1 MIKKKVK
8 KRNDSLLKMKKKS
21 GFFNELEID
30 LEGDSKFS
38 IFEVIIVTFISIIF
52 GIIVGYILT
61 YTSTPIK
68 AIKSDP
74 NLEEIISTYNTLKNN
89 YYDDV
94 DDVSLAD
101 NAIKGMVNSLND
113 SYSSFMDNKTT
124 ESFNESVDG
133 YFVGIGVTIM
143 YSDGYNQII
152 KVDESGPGDKAGL
165 KVNDIILS
173 VDGNSV
179 KGVYGE
185 KLTSLIKGKSG
196 SKVKIMIKRGNTT
209 KTVTIK
215 RGIIE
220 IENVTSHLL
229 EENGKKIGYIN
240 VAVFASN
247 TFKQFKKN
255 LSRMEKKNA
264 EALIID
270 LRDNP
275 GGHLSQTRDI
285 LSMFFDK
292 KTVLYELQNKNK
304 VSKVYSSSNDTRNYP
319 IVILVNGN
327 SASASE
333 VMASCFND
341 NYKNATIVG
350 TKTYGKGT
358 VQQTVKLSSGTSFK
372 YTTEKWLTSK
382 GKSVDGV
389 GINPDINIELDQS
402 YYSNPTYENDSQV
415 KKAVEILK

>member
-8 KRNDSLLKMKKKS
+8 KRNDSLLKKKS

-94 DDVSLAD
+94 DEVSLAD

-185 KLTSLIKGKSG
+185 ELTSLIKGKSG

-209 KTVTIK
+209 KTVTVK
-215 RGIIE
+215 RDIIE

-240 VAVFASN
+240 VTVFASN

>member
-8 KRNDSLLKMKKKS
+8 KKESFLKKRS
-21 GFFNELEID
+21 GIFNELEID

-74 NLEEIISTYNTLKNN
+74 NLEEIISAYNTLKNN

-94 DDVSLAD
+94 DEVSLAD
-101 NAIKGMVNSLND
+101 NAIKGMVSSLND
-113 SYSSFMDNKTT
+113 SYSSFMDNKTA

-133 YFVGIGVTIM
+133 FFVGIGVTIM

-152 KVDESGPGDKAGL
+152 KVDDSGPGDKAGL

-185 KLTSLIKGKSG
+185 ELTSLIKGKSG
-196 SKVKIMIKRGNTT
+196 SKVKIMIKRGNVT
-209 KTVTIK
+209 KTVTVK

-247 TFKQFKKN
+247 TFKQFRKN

-304 VSKVYSSSNDTRNYP
+304 VSKIYSSSNDTRNYP

-382 GKSVDGV
+382 GKTVDGV

-402 YYSNPTYENDSQV
+402 YYSNPTYENDLQV

>member
-8 KRNDSLLKMKKKS
+8 KKKDSLLKKRS
-21 GFFNELEID
+21 GIFNELEID

-74 NLEEIISTYNTLKNN
+74 NLEEIISAYNTLKNN
-89 YYDDV
+89 YYYDV
-94 DDVSLAD
+94 DEVSLAD
-101 NAIKGMVNSLND
+101 NAIKGMVSSLND
-113 SYSSFMDNKTT
+113 SYSSFMDNKTA

-133 YFVGIGVTIM
+133 FFVGIGVTIM

-152 KVDESGPGDKAGL
+152 KVDDSGPGDKAGL

-185 KLTSLIKGKSG
+185 ELTSLIKGKSG
-196 SKVKIMIKRGNTT
+196 SKVKIMIKRGNVT
-209 KTVTIK
+209 KTVTVK

-247 TFKQFKKN
+247 TFKQFRKN

-304 VSKVYSSSNDTRNYP
+304 VSKIYSSSNDTRNYP

-333 VMASCFND
+333 VMASCFSD

-382 GKSVDGV
+382 GKTVDGV
-389 GINPDINIELDQS
+389 GINPDINIELDQR
-402 YYSNPTYENDSQV
+402 YYSNPTYENDLQV
-415 KKAVEILK
+415 QKAVEILK

>member
-8 KRNDSLLKMKKKS
+8 KRNESLLKKKS

-52 GIIVGYILT
+52 GIIVGYILI

-101 NAIKGMVNSLND
+101 NAIKGMVSSLND
-113 SYSSFMDNKTT
+113 SYSTFMDNKTT

-152 KVDESGPGDKAGL
+152 KVDDSGPGDKAGL

-173 VDGNSV
+173 VDGHSV

-185 KLTSLIKGKSG
+185 ELTSLIKGKSG
-196 SKVKIMIKRGNTT
+196 SKVKIMIKRGNVT
-209 KTVTIK
+209 KTVTVK

-240 VAVFASN
+240 VTVFASN

>member
-8 KRNDSLLKMKKKS
+8 KKDSLLKKRS
-21 GFFNELEID
+21 GIFNELEID

-74 NLEEIISTYNTLKNN
+74 NLEEIISAYNTLKNN

-94 DDVSLAD
+94 DEVSLAD
-101 NAIKGMVNSLND
+101 NAIKGMVSSLND
-113 SYSSFMDNKTT
+113 SYSSFMDNKTA

-133 YFVGIGVTIM
+133 FFVGIGVTIM

-152 KVDESGPGDKAGL
+152 KVDDSGPGDKAGL

-185 KLTSLIKGKSG
+185 ELTSLIKGKSG
-196 SKVKIMIKRGNTT
+196 SKVKIMIKRGNVT
-209 KTVTIK
+209 KTVTVK

-247 TFKQFKKN
+247 TFKQFRKN

-304 VSKVYSSSNDTRNYP
+304 VSKIYSSSNDTRNYP

-382 GKSVDGV
+382 GKTVDGV

-402 YYSNPTYENDSQV
+402 YYSNPTYENDLQV

>member
-8 KRNDSLLKMKKKS
+8 KKKDSLLKKRS
-21 GFFNELEID
+21 GIFNELEID
-30 LEGDSKFS
+30 LEEDSKFS

-74 NLEEIISTYNTLKNN
+74 NLEEIISAYNTLKNN

-94 DDVSLAD
+94 NEVSLAD
-101 NAIKGMVNSLND
+101 NAIKGMVSSLND
-113 SYSSFMDNKTT
+113 SYSSFMDNKTA

-133 YFVGIGVTIM
+133 FFVGIGVTIM

-152 KVDESGPGDKAGL
+152 KVDDSGPGDKAGL

-185 KLTSLIKGKSG
+185 ELTSLIKGKSG
-196 SKVKIMIKRGNTT
+196 SKVKIMIKRGNVT
-209 KTVTIK
+209 KTVTVK

-247 TFKQFKKN
+247 TFKQFRKN

-304 VSKVYSSSNDTRNYP
+304 VSKIYSSSNDTRNYP

-382 GKSVDGV
+382 GKTVDGV
-389 GINPDINIELDQS
+389 GINPDINIELDQR
-402 YYSNPTYENDSQV
+402 YYSNPTYENDLQV
-415 KKAVEILK
+415 QKAVEILK

>member
-8 KRNDSLLKMKKKS
+8 KRKDSLLKRKS

-101 NAIKGMVNSLND
+101 NAIKGMVSSLND
-113 SYSSFMDNKTT
+113 SYSTFMDNKTT

-185 KLTSLIKGKSG
+185 ELTSLIKEKSG

-209 KTVTIK
+209 KTVTVK

-389 GINPDINIELDQS
+389 GINPEINIELDQS

>member
-8 KRNDSLLKMKKKS
+8 KKESLLKKRS
-21 GFFNELEID
+21 GIFNELEID

-74 NLEEIISTYNTLKNN
+74 NLEEIISAYNTLKNN

-94 DDVSLAD
+94 DEVSLAD
-101 NAIKGMVNSLND
+101 NAIKGMVSSLND
-113 SYSSFMDNKTT
+113 SYSSFMDNKTA

-133 YFVGIGVTIM
+133 FFVGIGVTIM

-152 KVDESGPGDKAGL
+152 KVDDSGPGDKAGL

-185 KLTSLIKGKSG
+185 ELTSLIKGKSG
-196 SKVKIMIKRGNTT
+196 SKVKIMIKRGNVT
-209 KTVTIK
+209 KTVTVK

-247 TFKQFKKN
+247 TFKQFRKN

-285 LSMFFDK
+285 LSMFFNK

-304 VSKVYSSSNDTRNYP
+304 VYKIYSSSNDTRNYP

-382 GKSVDGV
+382 GKTVDGV

-402 YYSNPTYENDSQV
+402 YYSNPTYENDLQV

>member
-8 KRNDSLLKMKKKS
+8 KKESLLKKRS
-21 GFFNELEID
+21 GIFNELEID

-74 NLEEIISTYNTLKNN
+74 NLEEIISAYNTLKNN

-94 DDVSLAD
+94 DEVSLAD
-101 NAIKGMVNSLND
+101 NAIKGMVGSLND
-113 SYSSFMDNKTT
+113 TYSSFMDNKTA

-133 YFVGIGVTIM
+133 FFVGIGVTIM

-152 KVDESGPGDKAGL
+152 KVDDSGPGDKAGL

-185 KLTSLIKGKSG
+185 ELTSLIKGKSG
-196 SKVKIMIKRGNTT
+196 SKVKIMIKRGNVT
-209 KTVTIK
+209 KTVTVK

-247 TFKQFKKN
+247 TFKQFRKN

-304 VSKVYSSSNDTRNYP
+304 VYKIYSSSNDTRNYP

-382 GKSVDGV
+382 GKTVDGV

-402 YYSNPTYENDSQV
+402 YYSNPTYENDLQV

>member
-8 KRNDSLLKMKKKS
+8 KKKDSLLKKRS
-21 GFFNELEID
+21 GIFNELEID

-74 NLEEIISTYNTLKNN
+74 NLEEIISAYNTLKNN

-94 DDVSLAD
+94 DEVSLAD
-101 NAIKGMVNSLND
+101 NAIKGMVSSLND
-113 SYSSFMDNKTT
+113 SYSSFMDNKTA

-133 YFVGIGVTIM
+133 FFVGIGVTIM

-152 KVDESGPGDKAGL
+152 KVDDSGPGDKAGL

-185 KLTSLIKGKSG
+185 ELTSLIKGKSG
-196 SKVKIMIKRGNTT
+196 SKVKIMIKRGNVT
-209 KTVTIK
+209 KTVTVK

-247 TFKQFKKN
+247 TFKQFRKN

-304 VSKVYSSSNDTRNYP
+304 VSKIYSSSNDTRNYP

-341 NYKNATIVG
+341 NYKNATIIG

-382 GKSVDGV
+382 GKTVDGV

-402 YYSNPTYENDSQV
+402 YYSNPTYENDLQV

>member
-8 KRNDSLLKMKKKS
+8 KRNDSLLKKKS

-152 KVDESGPGDKAGL
+152 KVDDSGPGDKAGL

-185 KLTSLIKGKSG
+185 ELTSLIKGKSG
-196 SKVKIMIKRGNTT
+196 SKVKIMIKRGNVT
-209 KTVTIK
+209 KTVTVK

-255 LSRMEKKNA
+255 LSRMEKKNV

-292 KTVLYELQNKNK
+292 KTVLYKLQNKNK

>member
-8 KRNDSLLKMKKKS
+8 KRKDSLLKRKS

-101 NAIKGMVNSLND
+101 NAIKGMVSSLND
-113 SYSSFMDNKTT
+113 SYSTFMDNKTT

-185 KLTSLIKGKSG
+185 ELTSLIKEKSG

-209 KTVTIK
+209 KTVTVK

>member
-8 KRNDSLLKMKKKS
+8 KRNDSLLKKKS

-152 KVDESGPGDKAGL
+152 KVDDSGPGDKAGL

-185 KLTSLIKGKSG
+185 ELTSLIKGKSG

-209 KTVTIK
+209 KTVTVK

-292 KTVLYELQNKNK
+292 KTVLYKLQNKNK

>member
-8 KRNDSLLKMKKKS
+8 KRNESLLKKKS

-94 DDVSLAD
+94 DEVSLAD
-101 NAIKGMVNSLND
+101 NAIKGMVSSLND
-113 SYSSFMDNKTT
+113 SYSTFMDNKTT

-152 KVDESGPGDKAGL
+152 KVDDSGPGDKAGL

-173 VDGNSV
+173 IDGNSV

-185 KLTSLIKGKSG
+185 ELTSLIKGKSG

-209 KTVTIK
+209 KTVTVK
-215 RGIIE
+215 RDIIE

-240 VAVFASN
+240 VTVFASN

>member
-8 KRNDSLLKMKKKS
+8 KKDFLLKKRS
-21 GFFNELEID
+21 GIFNELEID

-68 AIKSDP
+68 AIKSDS
-74 NLEEIISTYNTLKNN
+74 NLEEIISAYNTLKNN

-94 DDVSLAD
+94 DEVSLAD
-101 NAIKGMVNSLND
+101 NAIKGMVSSLND
-113 SYSSFMDNKTT
+113 SYSSFMDNKTA

-133 YFVGIGVTIM
+133 FFVGIGVTIM

-152 KVDESGPGDKAGL
+152 KVDDSGPGDKAGL

-185 KLTSLIKGKSG
+185 ELTSLIKGKSG
-196 SKVKIMIKRGNTT
+196 SKVKIMIKRGNVT
-209 KTVTIK
+209 KTVTVK

-247 TFKQFKKN
+247 TFKQFRKN

-304 VSKVYSSSNDTRNYP
+304 VSKIYSSSNDTRNYP

-341 NYKNATIVG
+341 NYKNATIIG

-382 GKSVDGV
+382 GKTVDGV

-402 YYSNPTYENDSQV
+402 YYSNPTYENDLQV

>member
-8 KRNDSLLKMKKKS
+8 KKESLLKKRS
-21 GFFNELEID
+21 GIFNELEID

-74 NLEEIISTYNTLKNN
+74 NLEEIISAYNTLKNN

-94 DDVSLAD
+94 DEVSLAD
-101 NAIKGMVNSLND
+101 NAIKGMVSSLND
-113 SYSSFMDNKTT
+113 SYSSFMDNKTA

-133 YFVGIGVTIM
+133 FFVGIGVTIM

-152 KVDESGPGDKAGL
+152 KVDDSGPGDKAGL

-185 KLTSLIKGKSG
+185 ELTSLIKGKSG
-196 SKVKIMIKRGNTT
+196 SKVKIMIKRGNVT
-209 KTVTIK
+209 KTVTVK

-247 TFKQFKKN
+247 TFKQFRNN

-304 VSKVYSSSNDTRNYP
+304 VSKIYSSSNDTRNYP

-382 GKSVDGV
+382 GKTVDGV

-402 YYSNPTYENDSQV
+402 YYSNPTYENDLQV

>member
-1 MIKKKVK
+1 MRKKKVK
-8 KRNDSLLKMKKKS
+8 KEKDSLLEKKS
-21 GFFNELEID
+21 GIFNELGFD
-30 LEGDSKFS
+30 LDGDSKFS

-68 AIKSDP
+68 AIKSDH
-74 NLEEIISTYNTLKNN
+74 NLEEIISTYNTLKDN

-94 DDVSLAD
+94 DEDSLAD
-101 NAIKGMVNSLND
+101 NAIKGMVSSLDD

-143 YSDGYNQII
+143 YSDEYNQII
-152 KVDESGPGDKAGL
+152 KVDEDGPGDKAGL

-173 VDGNSV
+173 VDGKSV

-185 KLTSLIKGKSG
+185 ELTSLIKGKSG
-196 SKVKIMIKRGNTT
+196 TKVKIKIKRGDTT
-209 KTVTIK
+209 KNITVK

-240 VAVFASN
+240 VDIFASN
-247 TFKQFKKN
+247 TYKQFKKN
-255 LSRMEKKNA
+255 LNRMEKKKA
-264 EALIID
+264 ESLIID

-292 KTVLYELQNKNK
+292 KTVLYELKNKNK
-304 VSKVYSSSNDTRNYP
+304 VSKIYSSSNEKRNYP

-333 VMASCFND
+333 VMASCFKD
-341 NYKNATIVG
+341 NYKNVTVVG

-358 VQQTVKLSSGTSFK
+358 VQQTIKLSSGTSFK

-382 GKSVDGV
+382 GKSIDGV
-389 GINPDINIELDQS
+389 GLNPDINVELEQS
-402 YYSNPTYENDSQV
+402 YYSNPIYENDLQIQ
-415 KKAVEILK
+415 KAVEILK

>member
-8 KRNDSLLKMKKKS
+8 KKESLLKKRS
-21 GFFNELEID
+21 GIFNELEID

-74 NLEEIISTYNTLKNN
+74 NLEEIISAYNTLKNN

-94 DDVSLAD
+94 DEVSLAD
-101 NAIKGMVNSLND
+101 NAIKGMVGSLND
-113 SYSSFMDNKTT
+113 TYSSFMDNKTA

-133 YFVGIGVTIM
+133 FFVGIGVTIM

-152 KVDESGPGDKAGL
+152 KVDDSGPGDKAGL

-185 KLTSLIKGKSG
+185 ELTSLIKGKSG
-196 SKVKIMIKRGNTT
+196 SKVKIMIKRGNVT
-209 KTVTIK
+209 KTVTVK

-220 IENVTSHLL
+220 IENVTSHFL

-247 TFKQFKKN
+247 TFKQFRKN

-304 VSKVYSSSNDTRNYP
+304 VYKIYSSSNDTRNYP

-382 GKSVDGV
+382 GKTVDGV

-402 YYSNPTYENDSQV
+402 YYSNPTYENDLQV

>member
-8 KRNDSLLKMKKKS
+8 KRNESLLKRKS

-94 DDVSLAD
+94 DDISLAD
-101 NAIKGMVNSLND
+101 NAIKGMVSSLND

-152 KVDESGPGDKAGL
+152 KVDDSGPGDKAGL

-185 KLTSLIKGKSG
+185 ELTSLIKGKSG
-196 SKVKIMIKRGNTT
+196 SKVKIMIKRGNVT
-209 KTVTIK
+209 KTVTVK
-215 RGIIE
+215 RDIIE

-240 VAVFASN
+240 VTVFASN

-402 YYSNPTYENDSQV
+402 YYSNQTYENDSQV

>member
-1 MIKKKVK
+1 MRKKKVK
-8 KRNDSLLKMKKKS
+8 KEKDSLFEKKS
-21 GFFNELEID
+21 GIFNELGFD
-30 LEGDSKFS
+30 LDGDSKFS

-68 AIKSDP
+68 AIKSDH

-94 DDVSLAD
+94 DEDSLVD
-101 NAIKGMVNSLND
+101 NAIKGMVGSLDD

-143 YSDGYNQII
+143 YSDEYNQII
-152 KVDESGPGDKAGL
+152 KVDEDGPGDKAGL

-173 VDGNSV
+173 VDGKSV

-185 KLTSLIKGKSG
+185 ELTSLIKGKSG
-196 SKVKIMIKRGNTT
+196 TKVKIKIKRGDTT
-209 KTVTIK
+209 KNITVK

-240 VAVFASN
+240 VDIFASN
-247 TFKQFKKN
+247 TYKQFKKN
-255 LSRMEKKNA
+255 LNRMEKKKA

-292 KTVLYELQNKNK
+292 KTVLYELKNKNK
-304 VSKVYSSSNDTRNYP
+304 VSKIYSSSNEKRNYP

-333 VMASCFND
+333 VMASCFKD
-341 NYKNATIVG
+341 NYKNVTVVG

-358 VQQTVKLSSGTSFK
+358 VQQTIKLSSGTSFK

-382 GKSVDGV
+382 GKSIDGV
-389 GINPDINIELDQS
+389 GLNPDINVELEQS
-402 YYSNPTYENDSQV
+402 YYSNPIYENDLQIQ
-415 KKAVEILK
+415 KAVEILK

>member
-8 KRNDSLLKMKKKS
+8 KKESFLKKRS
-21 GFFNELEID
+21 GIFNELEID

-74 NLEEIISTYNTLKNN
+74 NLEEIISAYNTLKNN

-94 DDVSLAD
+94 NEVSLAD
-101 NAIKGMVNSLND
+101 NAIKGMVSSLND
-113 SYSSFMDNKTT
+113 SYSSFMDNKTA

-152 KVDESGPGDKAGL
+152 KVDDSGPGDKAGL

-185 KLTSLIKGKSG
+185 ELTSLIKGKSG
-196 SKVKIMIKRGNTT
+196 SKVKIMIKRGNVT
-209 KTVTIK
+209 KTVTVK

-247 TFKQFKKN
+247 TFKQFRKN

-304 VSKVYSSSNDTRNYP
+304 VSKIYSSSNDTRNYP

-382 GKSVDGV
+382 GKTVDGV

-402 YYSNPTYENDSQV
+402 YYSNPTYENDLQV
-415 KKAVEILK
+415 QKAVEILK

>member
-74 NLEEIISTYNTLKNN
+74 NLEEIISTYNMLKNN

-101 NAIKGMVNSLND
+101 NAIKGMVSSLND
-113 SYSSFMDNKTT
+113 SYSTFMDNKAT

-152 KVDESGPGDKAGL
+152 KVDDSGPGDKAGL

-185 KLTSLIKGKSG
+185 ELTSLIKGKSG
-196 SKVKIMIKRGNTT
+196 SKVKIMIKRGNVT
-209 KTVTIK
+209 KTVTVK
-215 RGIIE
+215 RDIIE

-333 VMASCFND
+333 VMVSCFND

>member
-8 KRNDSLLKMKKKS
+8 KKDSLLKKRS
-21 GFFNELEID
+21 GIFNELEID

-68 AIKSDP
+68 AIKSDS
-74 NLEEIISTYNTLKNN
+74 NLEEIISAYNTLKNN

-94 DDVSLAD
+94 DVVSLAD
-101 NAIKGMVNSLND
+101 NAIKGMVSSLND
-113 SYSSFMDNKTT
+113 SYSSFMDNKTA

-133 YFVGIGVTIM
+133 FFVGIGVTIM

-152 KVDESGPGDKAGL
+152 KVDDSGPGDKAGL

-185 KLTSLIKGKSG
+185 ELTSLIKGKSG
-196 SKVKIMIKRGNTT
+196 SKVKIMIKRGNVT
-209 KTVTIK
+209 KTVTVK

-247 TFKQFKKN
+247 TFKQFRKN

-304 VSKVYSSSNDTRNYP
+304 VSKIYSSSNDTRNYP

-382 GKSVDGV
+382 GKTVDGV
-389 GINPDINIELDQS
+389 GINPDINIELNQS
-402 YYSNPTYENDSQV
+402 YYSNPTYENDLQV

>member
-8 KRNDSLLKMKKKS
+8 KKKDSLLKKRS
-21 GFFNELEID
+21 GIFNELEID

-68 AIKSDP
+68 AIKSDL
-74 NLEEIISTYNTLKNN
+74 NLEEIISAYNTLKNN

-113 SYSSFMDNKTT
+113 SYSSFMDKKTT

-152 KVDESGPGDKAGL
+152 KVDDSGPGDKAGL

-185 KLTSLIKGKSG
+185 ELTSLIKGKSG
-196 SKVKIMIKRGNTT
+196 SKVKIMIKRGNVT
-209 KTVTIK
+209 KTVTVK

-247 TFKQFKKN
+247 TFKQFRKN

-304 VSKVYSSSNDTRNYP
+304 VSKIYSSSNDTRNYP

-341 NYKNATIVG
+341 NYKNVTIIG

-358 VQQTVKLSSGTSFK
+358 VQLTVKLSSGTSFK

-382 GKSVDGV
+382 GKTVDGV

-402 YYSNPTYENDSQV
+402 YYSNPTYENDLQV

>member
-8 KRNDSLLKMKKKS
+8 KKESFLKKRS
-21 GFFNELEID
+21 GIFNELEID

-74 NLEEIISTYNTLKNN
+74 NLEEIISAYNTLKNN

-94 DDVSLAD
+94 DEVSLAD
-101 NAIKGMVNSLND
+101 NAIKGMVSSLND
-113 SYSSFMDNKTT
+113 SYSSFMDNKTA

-133 YFVGIGVTIM
+133 FFVGIGVTIM

-152 KVDESGPGDKAGL
+152 KVDDSGPGDKAGL

-185 KLTSLIKGKSG
+185 ELTSLIKGKSG
-196 SKVKIMIKRGNTT
+196 SKVKIMIKRGNVT
-209 KTVTIK
+209 KTVTVK

-247 TFKQFKKN
+247 TFKQFRKN

-304 VSKVYSSSNDTRNYP
+304 VSKIYSSSNDTRNYP

-350 TKTYGKGT
+350 TKTYGKCT
-358 VQQTVKLSSGTSFK
+358 VQQKVKLSSGTSFK

-382 GKSVDGV
+382 GKTVDGV

-402 YYSNPTYENDSQV
+402 YYSNPTYENDLQV

>member
-1 MIKKKVK
+1 MRRVKVK
-8 KRNDSLLKMKKKS
+8 KDKKS
-21 GFFNELEID
+21 LFKNKSNFFNELEFNLD
-30 LEGDSKFS
+30 GDSKFS

-94 DDVSLAD
+94 DEDSLVD
-101 NAIKGMVNSLND
+101 NAIKGMVSSLDD

-124 ESFNESVDG
+124 NSFNESVNG

-143 YSDGYNQII
+143 YSNDYNQII
-152 KVDESGPGDKAGL
+152 KVDENGPGDKAGL
-165 KVNDIILS
+165 MVNDIILS
-173 VDGNSV
+173 VDGKSV
-179 KGVYGE
+179 KGVSGDD
-185 KLTSLIKGKSG
+185 LTSLIKGKSG
-196 SKVKIMIKRGNTT
+196 TKVKIKVKRGDTT
-209 KTVTIK
+209 KTVSVK

-220 IENVTSHLL
+220 IENVTSSLL
-229 EENGKKIGYIN
+229 EENNKKIGYIN
-240 VAVFASN
+240 IDIFASN
-247 TFKQFKKN
+247 TYNQFKKN
-255 LSRMEKKNA
+255 IKRMEKKKIDS
-264 EALIID
+264 LIID

-292 KTVLYELQNKNK
+292 KTVLYELKNK
-304 VSKVYSSSNDTRNYP
+304 DKVTKIYSSSNEKRSYP

-333 VMASCFND
+333 VMASCFKD
-341 NYKNATIVG
+341 NYKNVTIVG
-350 TKTYGKGT
+350 TTTYGKGT
-358 VQQTVKLSSGTSFK
+358 VQQTINLSSGTSFK
-372 YTTEKWLTSK
+372 YTTEKWLTSR
-382 GKSVDGV
+382 GKSIDDV
-389 GINPDINIELDQS
+389 GLNPDIEVVLDQN
-402 YYSNPTYENDSQV
+402 YYSNPSYENDLQLQ
-415 KKAVEILK
+415 KAVEILK

>member
-8 KRNDSLLKMKKKS
+8 KKESLLKKRS
-21 GFFNELEID
+21 GIFNELEID

-74 NLEEIISTYNTLKNN
+74 NLEEIISAYNTLKNN

-94 DDVSLAD
+94 NEVSLAD
-101 NAIKGMVNSLND
+101 NAIKGMVSSLND
-113 SYSSFMDNKTT
+113 SYSSFMDNKTA

-133 YFVGIGVTIM
+133 FFVGIGVTIM

-152 KVDESGPGDKAGL
+152 KVDDSGPGDKAGL

-185 KLTSLIKGKSG
+185 ELTSLIKGKSG
-196 SKVKIMIKRGNTT
+196 SKVKIMIKRGNVT
-209 KTVTIK
+209 KTVTVK

-247 TFKQFKKN
+247 TFKQFRKN

-304 VSKVYSSSNDTRNYP
+304 VSKIYSSSNDTRNYP

-382 GKSVDGV
+382 GKTVDGV

-402 YYSNPTYENDSQV
+402 YYSNPTYENDLQV

>member
-8 KRNDSLLKMKKKS
+8 KKESLLKKRS
-21 GFFNELEID
+21 GIFNELEID

-74 NLEEIISTYNTLKNN
+74 NLEEIISAYNTLKNN

-94 DDVSLAD
+94 NEVSLAD
-101 NAIKGMVNSLND
+101 NAIKGMVSSLND
-113 SYSSFMDNKTT
+113 SYSSFMDNKTA

-152 KVDESGPGDKAGL
+152 KVDDSGPGDKAGL

-185 KLTSLIKGKSG
+185 ELTSLIKGKSG
-196 SKVKIMIKRGNTT
+196 SKVKIMIKRGNVT
-209 KTVTIK
+209 KTVTVK

-247 TFKQFKKN
+247 TFKQFRKN

-285 LSMFFDK
+285 LSMFFNK

-304 VSKVYSSSNDTRNYP
+304 VSKIYSSSNDTRNYP

-382 GKSVDGV
+382 GKTVDGV
-389 GINPDINIELDQS
+389 GINPDINIELDQR
-402 YYSNPTYENDSQV
+402 YYSNPTYENDLQV
-415 KKAVEILK
+415 QKAVEILK

>member
-8 KRNDSLLKMKKKS
+8 KKESFLKKRS
-21 GFFNELEID
+21 GIFNELEID

-74 NLEEIISTYNTLKNN
+74 NLEEIISAYNTLKNN

-94 DDVSLAD
+94 DEVSLAD
-101 NAIKGMVNSLND
+101 NAIKGMVSSLND
-113 SYSSFMDNKTT
+113 SYSSFMDNKTA

-133 YFVGIGVTIM
+133 FFVGIGVTIM

-152 KVDESGPGDKAGL
+152 KVDDSGPGDKAGL

-185 KLTSLIKGKSG
+185 ELTSLIKGKSG
-196 SKVKIMIKRGNTT
+196 SKVKIMIKRGNVT
-209 KTVTIK
+209 KTVTVK

-247 TFKQFKKN
+247 TFKQFRKN

-304 VSKVYSSSNDTRNYP
+304 VSKIYSSSNDTRNYP

-341 NYKNATIVG
+341 NYKNVTIIG

-382 GKSVDGV
+382 GKTVDGV

-402 YYSNPTYENDSQV
+402 YYSNPTYENDLQV
-415 KKAVEILK
+415 QKAVEILK

>member
-1 MIKKKVK
+1 MRKKKVK
-8 KRNDSLLKMKKKS
+8 KEKDSLLEKKS
-21 GFFNELEID
+21 GIFNELGFD
-30 LEGDSKFS
+30 LDGDSKFS

-68 AIKSDP
+68 AIKSDH
-74 NLEEIISTYNTLKNN
+74 NLEEIISTYNTLKDN

-94 DDVSLAD
+94 DEDSLAD
-101 NAIKGMVNSLND
+101 NAIKGMVSSLDD

-143 YSDGYNQII
+143 YSDEYNQII
-152 KVDESGPGDKAGL
+152 KVDEDGPGDKAGL

-173 VDGNSV
+173 VDGKSV

-185 KLTSLIKGKSG
+185 ELTSLIKGKSG
-196 SKVKIMIKRGNTT
+196 TKVKIKIKRGDTT
-209 KTVTIK
+209 KNITVK

-240 VAVFASN
+240 VDIFASN
-247 TFKQFKKN
+247 TYKQFKKN
-255 LSRMEKKNA
+255 LNRMEKKKA
-264 EALIID
+264 ESLIID

-292 KTVLYELQNKNK
+292 KTVLYELKNKNK
-304 VSKVYSSSNDTRNYP
+304 VSKMYSSSNEKRNYP

-333 VMASCFND
+333 VMASCFKD
-341 NYKNATIVG
+341 NYKNVTVVG

-358 VQQTVKLSSGTSFK
+358 VQQTIKLSSGTSFK

-382 GKSVDGV
+382 GKSIDGV
-389 GINPDINIELDQS
+389 GLNPDINVELEQS
-402 YYSNPTYENDSQV
+402 YYSNPIYENDLQIQ
-415 KKAVEILK
+415 KAVEILK

>member
-1 MIKKKVK
+1 MIKKEVK
-8 KRNDSLLKMKKKS
+8 KKDSLLKKRP
-21 GFFNELEID
+21 GIFNELEID

-74 NLEEIISTYNTLKNN
+74 NLEEIISAYNTLKNN

-94 DDVSLAD
+94 NDVSLAD
-101 NAIKGMVNSLND
+101 NAIKGMVSSLND
-113 SYSSFMDNKTT
+113 SYSSFMDNKTA

-152 KVDESGPGDKAGL
+152 KVDDSGPGDKAGL

-185 KLTSLIKGKSG
+185 ELTSLIKGKSG
-196 SKVKIMIKRGNTT
+196 SKVKIMIKRGNVT
-209 KTVTIK
+209 KTVTVK

-247 TFKQFKKN
+247 TFKQFRKN

-304 VSKVYSSSNDTRNYP
+304 VSKIYSSSNDTRNYP

-382 GKSVDGV
+382 GKTVDGV

-402 YYSNPTYENDSQV
+402 YYSNPTYENDLQV
-415 KKAVEILK
+415 QKAVEILK

>member
-8 KRNDSLLKMKKKS
+8 KKKDSLLKKRS
-21 GFFNELEID
+21 GIFNELEID

-74 NLEEIISTYNTLKNN
+74 NLEEIISAYNTLKNN

-94 DDVSLAD
+94 DEVSLAD
-101 NAIKGMVNSLND
+101 NAIKGMVSSLND
-113 SYSSFMDNKTT
+113 SYSSFMDNKTA

-133 YFVGIGVTIM
+133 FFVGIGVTIM

-152 KVDESGPGDKAGL
+152 KVDDNGPGDKAGL

-185 KLTSLIKGKSG
+185 ELTSLIKGKSG
-196 SKVKIMIKRGNTT
+196 SKVKIMIKRGNVT
-209 KTVTIK
+209 KTVTVK

-247 TFKQFKKN
+247 TFKQFRKN

-304 VSKVYSSSNDTRNYP
+304 VSKIYSSSNDTRNYP

-341 NYKNATIVG
+341 NYKNATIIG

-382 GKSVDGV
+382 GKTVDGV

-402 YYSNPTYENDSQV
+402 YYSNPTYENDLQV

>member
-8 KRNDSLLKMKKKS
+8 KRKDSLLKRKS

-101 NAIKGMVNSLND
+101 NAIKGMVSSLND
-113 SYSSFMDNKTT
+113 SYSTFMDNKTT

-185 KLTSLIKGKSG
+185 ELTSLIKGKSG

-209 KTVTIK
+209 KTVTVK
-215 RGIIE
+215 RDIIE

>member
-1 MIKKKVK
+1 MRRVKVK
-8 KRNDSLLKMKKKS
+8 KDKKS
-21 GFFNELEID
+21 LFKNKSNFFNELEFNLD
-30 LEGDSKFS
+30 GDSKFS

-94 DDVSLAD
+94 DEDSLAD
-101 NAIKGMVNSLND
+101 NAIKGMVSSLDD

-124 ESFNESVDG
+124 NSFNESVNG

-143 YSDGYNQII
+143 YSNDYNQII
-152 KVDESGPGDKAGL
+152 KVDEDGPGDKAGL
-165 KVNDIILS
+165 MVNDIILS
-173 VDGNSV
+173 VDGKSV
-179 KGVYGE
+179 KGVSGDD
-185 KLTSLIKGKSG
+185 LTSLIKGKSG
-196 SKVKIMIKRGNTT
+196 TKVKIKVKRGDTT
-209 KTVTIK
+209 KTVSVK

-220 IENVTSHLL
+220 IENVTSSLL
-229 EENGKKIGYIN
+229 EENNKRIGYIN
-240 VAVFASN
+240 IDIFASN
-247 TFKQFKKN
+247 TYNQFKKN
-255 LSRMEKKNA
+255 IKRMEKKKIDS
-264 EALIID
+264 LIID

-292 KTVLYELQNKNK
+292 KTVLYELKNK
-304 VSKVYSSSNDTRNYP
+304 DKVTKIYSSSNEKRSYP

-333 VMASCFND
+333 VMASCFKD
-341 NYKNATIVG
+341 NYKNVTIVG
-350 TKTYGKGT
+350 TTTYGKGT
-358 VQQTVKLSSGTSFK
+358 VQQTINLSSGTSFK
-372 YTTEKWLTSK
+372 YTTEKWLTSR
-382 GKSVDGV
+382 GKSIDGV
-389 GINPDINIELDQS
+389 GLNPDIEVVLDQN
-402 YYSNPTYENDSQV
+402 YYSNPTYENDLQLQ
-415 KKAVEILK
+415 KAVEILK

>member
-1 MIKKKVK
+1 MRRVKVK
-8 KRNDSLLKMKKKS
+8 KDKKS
-21 GFFNELEID
+21 LFKNKSNFFDELEFNLD
-30 LEGDSKFS
+30 GDSKFS

-94 DDVSLAD
+94 DEDSLAD
-101 NAIKGMVNSLND
+101 NAIKGMVSSLDD

-124 ESFNESVDG
+124 NSFNESVNG

-143 YSDGYNQII
+143 YSNDYNQII
-152 KVDESGPGDKAGL
+152 KVDEDGPSDKAGL
-165 KVNDIILS
+165 MVNDIILS
-173 VDGNSV
+173 VDGKSV
-179 KGVYGE
+179 KGVSGDD
-185 KLTSLIKGKSG
+185 LTSLIKGKSG
-196 SKVKIMIKRGNTT
+196 TKVKIKVKRGEAT
-209 KTVTIK
+209 KTVSVK

-220 IENVTSHLL
+220 IENVTSSLL
-229 EENGKKIGYIN
+229 EENNKKIGYIN
-240 VAVFASN
+240 IDIFASN
-247 TFKQFKKN
+247 TYNQFKKN
-255 LSRMEKKNA
+255 IKRMEKKRIDS
-264 EALIID
+264 LIID

-292 KTVLYELQNKNK
+292 KTVLYELKNK
-304 VSKVYSSSNDTRNYP
+304 DKVTKIYSSSNEKRSYP

-333 VMASCFND
+333 VMANCFKD
-341 NYKNATIVG
+341 NYKNVTIVG
-350 TKTYGKGT
+350 TTTYGKGT
-358 VQQTVKLSSGTSFK
+358 VQQTINLSSGTSFK
-372 YTTEKWLTSK
+372 YTTEKWLTSR
-382 GKSVDGV
+382 GKSIDGV
-389 GINPDINIELDQS
+389 GLNPDIEVVLDQS
-402 YYSNPTYENDSQV
+402 YYSNPTYENDLQLQ
-415 KKAVEILK
+415 KAVEILK

>member
-8 KRNDSLLKMKKKS
+8 KKESFLKKRS
-21 GFFNELEID
+21 GIFNELEID

-74 NLEEIISTYNTLKNN
+74 NLEEIISAYNTLKNN

-94 DDVSLAD
+94 NEVSLAD
-101 NAIKGMVNSLND
+101 NAIKGMVSSLND
-113 SYSSFMDNKTT
+113 SYSSFMDNKTA

-152 KVDESGPGDKAGL
+152 KVDDSGPGDKAGL

-185 KLTSLIKGKSG
+185 ELTSLIKGKSG
-196 SKVKIMIKRGNTT
+196 SKVKIMIKRGNVT
-209 KTVTIK
+209 KTVTVK

-247 TFKQFKKN
+247 TFKQFRKN

-382 GKSVDGV
+382 GKTVDGV

-402 YYSNPTYENDSQV
+402 YYSNPTYENDLQV

>member
-8 KRNDSLLKMKKKS
+8 KRNESLLKKKS

-101 NAIKGMVNSLND
+101 NAIKGMVSSLND
-113 SYSSFMDNKTT
+113 SYSTFMDNKTT

-152 KVDESGPGDKAGL
+152 KVDDSGPGDKAGL

-185 KLTSLIKGKSG
+185 ELTSLIKGKFG

-209 KTVTIK
+209 KTVTVK

-292 KTVLYELQNKNK
+292 KTVLYKLQNKNK

>member
-8 KRNDSLLKMKKKS
+8 KKKDSLLKKRS
-21 GFFNELEID
+21 GIFNELEID

-74 NLEEIISTYNTLKNN
+74 NLEEIISAYNTLKNN

-94 DDVSLAD
+94 DEVSLAD
-101 NAIKGMVNSLND
+101 NAIKGMVSSLND
-113 SYSSFMDNKTT
+113 SYSSFMDNKTA

-133 YFVGIGVTIM
+133 FFVGIGVTIM

-152 KVDESGPGDKAGL
+152 KVDDSGPGDKAGL

-185 KLTSLIKGKSG
+185 ELTSLIKGKSG
-196 SKVKIMIKRGNTT
+196 SKVKIMIKRGNVT
-209 KTVTIK
+209 KTVTVK

-247 TFKQFKKN
+247 TFKQFRKN

-292 KTVLYELQNKNK
+292 K
-304 VSKVYSSSNDTRNYP
+304 
-319 IVILVNGN
+319 NGFIRI
-327 SASASE
+327 A
-333 VMASCFND
+333 
-341 NYKNATIVG
+341 K
-350 TKTYGKGT
+350 
-358 VQQTVKLSSGTSFK
+358 
-372 YTTEKWLTSK
+372 
-382 GKSVDGV
+382 
-389 GINPDINIELDQS
+389 
-402 YYSNPTYENDSQV
+402 
-415 KKAVEILK
+415 

>member
-8 KRNDSLLKMKKKS
+8 KKKDSLLKKRS
-21 GFFNELEID
+21 GIFNELEID

-68 AIKSDP
+68 AIKSDL
-74 NLEEIISTYNTLKNN
+74 NLEEIISAYNTLKNN

-113 SYSSFMDNKTT
+113 SYSSFMDKKTT

-152 KVDESGPGDKAGL
+152 KVDDSGPGDKAGL

-185 KLTSLIKGKSG
+185 ELTSLIKGKSG
-196 SKVKIMIKRGNTT
+196 SKVKIMIKRGNVT
-209 KTVTIK
+209 KTVTVK

-247 TFKQFKKN
+247 TFKQFRKN

-304 VSKVYSSSNDTRNYP
+304 VSKIYSSSNDPRNYP

-382 GKSVDGV
+382 GKTVDGV

-402 YYSNPTYENDSQV
+402 YYSNPTYENDLQV

>member
-1 MIKKKVK
+1 MRKKKVK
-8 KRNDSLLKMKKKS
+8 KEKDSLLEKKS
-21 GFFNELEID
+21 GIFNELGFD
-30 LEGDSKFS
+30 LDGDSKFS

-68 AIKSDP
+68 AIKSDR
-74 NLEEIISTYNTLKNN
+74 NLEEIISTYNTLKDN

-94 DDVSLAD
+94 DEDSLAD
-101 NAIKGMVNSLND
+101 NAIKGMVSSLDD

-143 YSDGYNQII
+143 YSDEYNQII
-152 KVDESGPGDKAGL
+152 KVDEDGPGDKAGL

-173 VDGNSV
+173 VDGKSV

-185 KLTSLIKGKSG
+185 ELTSLIKGKSG
-196 SKVKIMIKRGNTT
+196 TKVKIKIKRGETT
-209 KTVTIK
+209 KTITVK

-240 VAVFASN
+240 VDIFASN
-247 TFKQFKKN
+247 TYKQFKKN
-255 LSRMEKKNA
+255 LNRMEKKKA

-292 KTVLYELQNKNK
+292 KTVLYELKNKNK
-304 VSKVYSSSNDTRNYP
+304 VSKIYSSSNEKRNYP

-333 VMASCFND
+333 VMASCFKD
-341 NYKNATIVG
+341 NYKNVTVVG

-358 VQQTVKLSSGTSFK
+358 VQQTIKLSSGTSFK

-382 GKSVDGV
+382 GKSIEGV
-389 GINPDINIELDQS
+389 GLNPDINVELEQS
-402 YYSNPTYENDSQV
+402 YYSNPTYENDLQIQT
-415 KKAVEILK
+415 AVEILK